1 MEARQW
7 RVFLCVRGTVGFFG
21 SFRRLSKA
29 LFFRDWC
36 IHSVV
41 SLTASHDS
49 RWNAKNTVEG
59 FSRLPFSV
67 FLPSPFPSS
76 SPPLASSPSLSFF
89 DTVASAIAQ
98 TARLFSLLRDS
109 RNSRSSQ
116 DDDPFSSQVCQPRKK
131 ENPFR

>member
-67 FLPSPFPSS
+67 FLPSPRLVS
-76 SPPLASSPSLSFF
+76 SPVFLRYRCIGYCTNRSPLLASQRLPELEEFSRRRSFQLASMPTQEKRESISINLLSL
-89 DTVASAIAQ
+89 
-98 TARLFSLLRDS
+98 
-109 RNSRSSQ
+109 
-116 DDDPFSSQVCQPRKK
+116 
-131 ENPFR
+131 